1 MGQRILILLCVVF
14 ALEMHGQQ
22 TPVPKPSFWTV
33 QEATNKQ
40 YQLDYASFSAQLLS
54 AHPEALK
61 IDLPLPNGG
70 FATFSA
76 TENSNFN
83 AKLSASYPAIKSFR
97 ATLEQRK
104 GVEVRLSI
112 SHKRLRAIYFWEGKR
127 YLLEAVNAQTA
138 TEYHLITVED
148 LPIPEHFEQFCG
160 MEGDYPIEARETQ
173 AENGRGRG
181 FNLRV
186 FELAVST
193 TGEYAQYHGGT
204 KPDNIAAINEVLLHV
219 NAVFETELAIRL
231 ELVPNTERLIF
242 LDPETDPYT
251 EGNKEV
257 MFQESHATASE
268 YLGLSKFD
276 IGHLFNTTFGGLAS
290 ISSICNYSR
299 KAKGISGLEIPEGY
313 YFDLI
318 VMHELGHQF
327 GAKHTQ
333 NSDCNITPNSAFEPG
348 SGSTIMSYAGLCEP
362 NVQSLPDDYFHNE
375 SLKTISRIVRSGVT
389 AFCVENIDIDNNEPT
404 VNAGPNY
411 TIPILTPFEL
421 EGSGF
426 DSDGDPL
433 LYNWEQFDKEL
444 VVHPPRPEYTTGPIF
459 RSYPPT
465 TSPRRMIPAQN
476 FLLNNVEPIWEV
488 LPSVDR
494 LVHFQLSVRDNH
506 EGVGI
511 SDYDEMIVL
520 FSEEAGPFLVTQPS
534 NESEFW
540 FIGQEVDI
548 IWDVANTDQEPINCQ
563 TVNILLSQD
572 GGLTFPIVLAEEVP
586 NNGVFTLNVPD
597 LPSSNNRIKIEAVDN
612 IFFDISNHDFM
623 IMDLPPP
630 SVTVDVSPASQQ
642 ACIHFGVLSFELSAN
657 PVWGF
662 DSDLT
667 VEVIGQPEGTIIEL
681 SKPFLPAD
689 GSMVV
694 ALLENGQVPI
704 GESSLDLKLSGGET
718 EITLS
723 LPLVFDGPPTTLPT
737 WFTPTSGMEIFSPNV
752 LMNWNVVEEAT
763 AFKVELAT
771 SPAFGTST
779 VLSEVVQNEFY
790 LYQGLE
796 KGLVYYWR
804 VTSMNE
810 CGEGASTPIT
820 AFRSSN
826 LPTVDKDLT
835 VYTNAFPAI
844 AGDVRPITEAY
855 LRSVSNCCEEDD
867 VIYTLLE
874 LPQFGRLILDE
885 QELMMGA
892 SFTQLDIT
900 SGRLN
905 YLSLGEM
912 GTTDAFRFSVRS
924 DRGWI
929 LSAQL
934 DIEVVDTQINLIDA
948 DRVICGT
955 DPATFT
961 FQIILAEEGL
971 VVEPSVS
978 GLPQGLVGT
987 FSPSTLSTSGEVT
1000 LEVNQVAPI
1009 ASPGDI
1015 AFSASFA
1022 FSDVAQSFDL
1032 DLVVIPGA
1040 AAPLLALPESGATI
1054 NPDEFEMTWQGVG
1067 VSSAFIVEIAADN
1080 GFNEILHT
1088 DTVSTLAYNW
1098 DGASPEEIYFWQ
1110 VTAISTCGNSLA
1122 SETRLIRTGYEDC
1135 RLVVLENIDLSQ
1147 LAGGNLSFQVS
1158 QQENISKVRI
1168 PKLRMLHDQT
1178 QQLEMSILSP
1188 NLTEVLLFDQP
1199 DCEGSNLLLR
1209 LEDNAPNPNSQLSAD
1224 CQADFYYSLAGTYK
1238 AAEPFS
1244 VLRGEPSQGNW
1255 QLSFSQ
1261 SEGALSGTL
1270 EEIQVEIC
1278 SFNKE
1283 SQAFDLL
1290 RNQTLWLY
1298 PKQEANIN
1306 SNFLQADNSEV
1317 ALEDLVYVITA
1328 LPAKGTLSL
1337 ANIPLQIGDEF
1348 NQWQVNRDQ
1357 LTYLPSVTDRNQD
1370 QFNFFVKAPKGRL
1383 IPEQAF
1389 NIEILGGDW
1398 YAQSYYHQ
1406 ICEDQTEM
1414 DITFFKGPSLTGEDI
1429 NFTVDG
1435 LPSGVTADFEVDLAN
1450 QSVSMGLAGLGP
1462 LSNAFY
1468 PLSITIK
1475 GSNWQ
1480 QTTGLLLEKK
1490 LGPGFTF
1497 LKQPYD
1503 GTKISANTV
1512 YLEWF
1517 EVSRADRY
1525 MLEVATRPT
1534 FGNTTFITETLKATK
1549 YELLNIPSGAIY
1561 YWRVTAIN
1569 DCGVGVAAKSF
1580 AFQRMKPF
1588 CEVYTNEHA
1597 PQSFGAVSDEEAI
1610 GQITIDKAWPI
1621 SRMSVDQM
1629 RIYHPIVDQVAG
1641 ALASPMGTYTQLFE
1655 KPIGFTDCGNE
1666 TLLMGFDDDADL
1678 TSSQFVSLCDEPT
1691 LFDLNAKVQPI
1702 DPFASFAGEIGQGNW
1717 ELLLA
1722 NQQIDAGTG
1731 LLETWRL
1738 EVCFDTLL
1746 GAASY
1751 RSELLTLALGAE
1763 EVVSTS
1769 ILETN
1774 LPGTEL
1780 RDITYIL
1787 TSPPAFGDL
1796 VLNGIVLQVG
1806 STFNQFDI
1814 NEGRLK
1820 YVHSGDNS
1828 LVDNFFFNIH
1838 FPDDLWWP
1846 NRSVAIS
1853 LNAPEPIWQVA
1864 ISGESECLEAGE
1876 LTLAVTLESEDFGP
1890 YSYSL
1895 DNEQFQSSP
1904 IFSGLD
1910 PGEYTVYL
1918 QYWDGQVRS
1927 QEISALALTAM
1938 LTLNS
1943 GTLRIE
1949 ATGGLAPYRYKVDDG
1964 PEQESPTFSDLKSG
1978 LHEVSITDA
1987 ASCTIVL
1994 SIQVPFAVEEGT
2006 IDFPLPPFVPNEG
2019 GLPQPYGPPVGPTA
2033 KTAEGE
2039 WEVYPNPGVG
2049 LFYLNWNDIELVTG
2063 DKLWIMNS
2071 TGQSIQSL
2079 RITNPSDHLSLD
2091 LRSLPNGVYRLL
2103 LQQDGG
2109 VTSKQVVIY
2118 H

>member
-14 ALEMHGQQ
+14 ALQLHGQS
-22 TPVPKPSFWTV
+22 TPVPKPSLWTV
-33 QEATNKQ
+33 QEAANKS
-40 YQLDYASFSAQLLS
+40 YQLDYASFSAQIL
-54 AHPEALK
+54 AANPAALK
-61 IDLPLPNGG
+61 IDLPLPSGD

-76 TENSNFN
+76 TESSNFDD
-83 AKLSASYPAIKSFR
+83 KLGAIYPSIRSYR
-97 ATLEQRK
+97 ATLEEHK

-127 YLLEAVNAQTA
+127 YLLEASNSQTA
-138 TEYHLITVED
+138 TDYQLITVED
-148 LPIPEHFEQFCG
+148 LPIPSHFEQFCG
-160 MEGDYPIEARETQ
+160 MEGDYPIEARESQ

-186 FELAVST
+186 FELAIST
-193 TGEYAQYHGGT
+193 TGEYAQYHGGN
-204 KPDNIAAINEVLLHV
+204 KADVIAAMNEVLLHV
-219 NAVFETELAIRL
+219 NAVYETELAIRL
-231 ELVPNTERLIF
+231 QLVSSTERLVF
-242 LDPETDPYT
+242 LDPETDPFT
-251 EGNKEV
+251 EGNKEA
-257 MFQESHATASE
+257 MLQESQAAASQ

-299 KAKGISGLEIPEGY
+299 KAKGVSGLEAPEGY

-318 VMHELGHQF
+318 VMHEFGHQF

-333 NSDCNITPNSAFEPG
+333 NSDCNLTPNSAFEPG

-389 AFCVENIDIDNNEPT
+389 AFCVENIEIDNSEPT

-421 EGSGF
+421 KGSGF
-426 DSDGDPL
+426 DADGDPL

-444 VVHPPRPEYTTGPIF
+444 VVHPPRPEYTTGPLF

-465 TSPRRMIPAQN
+465 SSPNRMIPAQN

-494 LVHFQLSVRDNH
+494 MAHFQLSVRDNH
-506 EGVGI
+506 DGVGI

-520 FSEEAGPFLVTQPS
+520 FSEQAGPFVVTQPT
-534 NESEFW
+534 NETEFW

-548 IWDVANTDQEPINCQ
+548 VWDVANTDQEPINCQ

-572 GGLTFPIVLAEEVP
+572 GGLSFPIVLAQEVP
-586 NNGVFTLNVPD
+586 NNGLFTLNVPD
-597 LPSSNNRIKIEAVDN
+597 LPSANNRIKIEAADN

-623 IMDLPPP
+623 IMDRPPP
-630 SVTVDVSPASQQ
+630 AVTVDVSPASQQ
-642 ACIHFGVLSFELSAN
+642 ACTHFGVLSFELTAN

-667 VEVIGQPEGTIIEL
+667 VEIIGQPEGTSIEL
-681 SKPFLPAD
+681 SNPVLPAD
-689 GSMVV
+689 GAIVV
-694 ALLENGQVPI
+694 ALLEAGEVPM
-704 GESSLDLKLSGGET
+704 GESSLELKLSGGET
-718 EITLS
+718 EILLS
-723 LPLVFDGPPTTLPT
+723 LPLLFDGPPTTLPS

-779 VLSEVVQNEFY
+779 VLSEVVQNEFF

-835 VYTNAFPAI
+835 VYTNSFPAI

-874 LPQFGRLILDE
+874 LPQFGHLILDE
-885 QELMMGA
+885 QELMLGA
-892 SFTQLDIT
+892 SFTQMDIT

-912 GTTDAFRFSVRS
+912 GTTDFFRFSVRS
-924 DRGWI
+924 ERGWI

-934 DIEVVDTQINLIDA
+934 DIEVVDTQINLIEA
-948 DRVICGT
+948 SRVVCGT
-955 DPATFT
+955 DPATYT
-961 FQIILAEEGL
+961 FQVILAEEGL
-971 VVEPSVS
+971 VIEPSVS
-978 GLPQGLVGT
+978 GLPEGLVGT
-987 FSPSTLSTSGEVT
+987 FSPATLSASGEVT
-1000 LEVNQVAPI
+1000 LEVQQVAPV
-1009 ASPGDI
+1009 ATPGDI
-1015 AFSASFA
+1015 VFAASFA
-1022 FSDVAQSFDL
+1022 FSEVAQSFDL
-1032 DLVVIPGA
+1032 DLVLIPGA
-1040 AAPLLALPESGATI
+1040 AAPILTLPTSGATL
-1054 NPDEFEMTWQGVG
+1054 NPDEFGLNWQGVG
-1067 VSSAFIVEIAADN
+1067 ISSAFIVEIAADN
-1080 GFNEILHT
+1080 GFNEILQT
-1088 DTVSTLAYNW
+1088 DTVSTTAYEW
-1098 DGASPEEIYFWQ
+1098 EGAAPEEIYFWR
-1110 VTAISTCGNSLA
+1110 VTAVGTCGNSPV
-1122 SETRLIRTGYEDC
+1122 SETRLIRTGFEDC
-1135 RLVVLENIDLSQ
+1135 RLLVLENIDLGQ
-1147 LAGGNLSFQVS
+1147 LAGGNLSFEIP

-1168 PKLRMLHDQT
+1168 PKMRILHEQ
-1178 QQLEMSILSP
+1178 P
-1188 NLTEVLLFDQP
+1188 NLLSMSLLSANQTEVLLFEQP
-1199 DCEGSNLLLR
+1199 ECSGSHLLLR
-1209 LEDNAPNPNSQLSAD
+1209 LEDDASNPNSQLSAD
-1224 CQADFYYSLAGTYK
+1224 CQPDFYYSLAGTYQ
-1238 AAEPFS
+1238 AATPFS
-1244 VLRGEPSQGNW
+1244 TFRGEPSQGNW

-1261 SEGALSGTL
+1261 LEGDLNGTL

-1278 SFNKE
+1278 SFNKD

-1317 ALEDLVYVITA
+1317 ALEELIYVITA

-1337 ANIPLQIGDEF
+1337 ANIPLEIGDEF
-1348 NQWQVNRDQ
+1348 NQLQINRDQ
-1357 LTYLPSVTDRNQD
+1357 LTYLPSVMERTQD
-1370 QFNFFVKAPKGRL
+1370 QFSFFVKAPKGRL
-1383 IPEQAF
+1383 VSEQVF
-1389 NIEILGGDW
+1389 NIEILGGEW
-1398 YAQSYYHQ
+1398 YAQHYYHQ
-1406 ICEDQTEM
+1406 ICEEQMEM
-1414 DITFFKGPSLTGEDI
+1414 DIAFFKGASLTGEDI
-1429 NFTVDG
+1429 SFTIDG
-1435 LPSGVTADFEVDLAN
+1435 LPTGVTADFQVDLAG
-1450 QSVSMGLAGLGP
+1450 QSVTMGLTGIGP
-1462 LSNAFY
+1462 LTNAFY

-1480 QTTGLLLEKK
+1480 QTTGVLLEKK

-1512 YLEWF
+1512 FLEWF

-1525 MLEVATRPT
+1525 QLEVATRPT
-1534 FGNTTFITETLKATK
+1534 FGNTTFITETLKATT

-1569 DCGVGVAAKSF
+1569 DCGTGEPARSF

-1597 PQSFGAVSDEEAI
+1597 PQSFGATGDEEAV
-1610 GQITIDKAWPI
+1610 GQITIDEVWPI
-1621 SRMSVDQM
+1621 SHLSVDQL
-1629 RIYHPIVDQVAG
+1629 RIYHPQVDQVVG
-1641 ALASPMGTYTQLFE
+1641 TLVSPMATYAQLFE
-1655 KPIGFTDCGNE
+1655 KPIAFTDCANE

-1678 TSSQFVSLCDEPT
+1678 SSSQFISLCDEPT
-1691 LFDLNAKVQPI
+1691 LFDLNAAVQPI

-1717 ELLLA
+1717 NLLLA
-1722 NQQIDAGTG
+1722 NQEFDAGTG
-1731 LLETWRL
+1731 LLETWNL

-1751 RSELLTLALGAE
+1751 RSEILSLALGAE
-1763 EVVSTS
+1763 AVVGTST
-1769 ILETN
+1769 LETS

-1787 TSPPAFGDL
+1787 TSPPSFGEL
-1796 VLNGIVLQVG
+1796 KLNGIVLQVG

-1814 NEGRLK
+1814 NEGRLR
-1820 YVHSGDNS
+1820 YVHAGDNS

-1853 LNAPEPIWQVA
+1853 LNAPEPLWQVQV
-1864 ISGESECLEAGE
+1864 SGEGECLEEGTVS
-1876 LTLAVTLESEDFGP
+1876 LVVTMESEDFGP

-1895 DNEQFQSSP
+1895 DNEEFQSSP

-1910 PGEYTVYL
+1910 PGDYTVYL
-1918 QYWDGQVRS
+1918 KYWDGQLRN
-1927 QEISALALTAM
+1927 QEVSARALTAM
-1938 LTLNS
+1938 LTLNAS
-1943 GTLRIE
+1943 TLRIE
-1949 ATGGLAPYRYKVDDG
+1949 ATGGLAPYRYQLDDG
-1964 PEQESPTFSDLKSG
+1964 PEQDSPTFAGLKSG
-1978 LHEVSITDA
+1978 LHEVSVTDA
-1987 ASCTIVL
+1987 NACTLVL
-1994 SIQVPFAVEEGT
+1994 SLQVPFATEDET

-2019 GLPQPYGPPVGPTA
+2019 VLPQPDGPPAGPATSLS
-2033 KTAEGE
+2033 EGA
-2039 WEVYPNPGVG
+2039 WEVFPNPGVG
-2049 LFYLNWNDIELVTG
+2049 LFYLSWNNVPLVAG

-2079 RITNPSDHLSLD
+2079 RITDPTDHLSLD

-2103 LQQDGG
+2103 LQQEGG